1 MAREEESSELL
12 RWLKKQSQSQATPSL
27 KTGDLESSLYN
38 LQRAV
43 NPVEKAF
50 SAIPGVGN
58 MLYTSLS
65 NANVAFQD
73 LSKSGLGFRGDLIGL
88 STAAANSRLTLGE
101 FAAILKDSNEVLIGL
116 GGSATRGAEAFAKL
130 SKSFLDDRSADQLR
144 LLGYSSRD
152 LNEIMALQAITLRG
166 QFKDEQDRNRVAIEN
181 SQKLATEM
189 DLMARLTGK
198 SREAQMEQMKKAQA
212 DMQFEAAIRLKTAGM
227 SAEEA
232 AKFEAN
238 ARSQYRDAELRG
250 QGQMFK
256 EIFSTGQI
264 MSKEAAIQASLN
276 QEQAAATRKQA
287 QISADASIDA
297 NKREQEATA
306 AGREARAAAVADMN
320 NKSKLQQ
327 MALGDAGGEATRAL
341 NQSASAQIGYTRG
354 LEAIAKEHQLDLTNR
369 SDLAKAQKIQEE
381 RARKEAEGRDDAGK
395 SVNELNKSM
404 ILFEARAKDVSAA
417 LNESLLVPLRNLDPA
432 FANFNKMLSDAGT
445 NFGGTGKGARPAIAE
460 AAEKGRSGKELGE
473 VSGLGG
479 DFLKAAHVG
488 SKLIE
493 DGSKKASEYIVKAG
507 DFFSDVTK
515 NGASGII
522 DSLTEKAKDVAPNIV
537 QPAKDA
543 AKTLEGPLELIYQ
556 KIIKPLA
563 DAATQKPPQRNTGSI
578 GMTGKMFEDFG
589 QGTLVELHGLESVIK
604 PEQMTNMAKGMAGQ
618 GAAKAFEGLKNQL
631 STVSNQPGI
640 DVGKISKE
648 ISTSIS
654 SATPK
659 IDTKVEVKG
668 PDGAP
673 KSDTKQTAKADIAS
687 KVEVINWPKSF
698 SAPQQPIPAAD
709 KSEGKKEE
717 PKFAEPKAAPTQSS
731 VRVIDNALDV
741 PKLDWKSAAGEFGEE
756 IKLPFGS
763 MMDEF
768 GSNFDKVIADV
779 NQGLGNVN
787 VEQFKV
793 NLDTI
798 NKDLIDSLPII
809 EVAQKQEEFK
819 SQFTDSQKKL
829 IDDYTG
835 MSQENRQFN
844 IERLEYHNNQDLFIR
859 EKHDS
864 IVARLQQAKNERELT
879 EEEEHQ
885 LEESATIG
893 KAANERINQRQ
904 EELDVIKNL
913 DELASKRKIEINE
926 ISNAAVLKANEAAM
940 LELNNIASD
949 IETTFSAVDI
959 PPIQVEDVV
968 AQARDNFMLEANEIA
983 EDIEGIS
990 KSIPAATTS
999 LADMT
1004 MAADEISSSMSDLIP
1019 TDSIIAAKDAM
1030 MLEANEIAEDIN
1042 AQMAAVDIPP
1052 LNVEDVLDQA
1062 HKNMMLEANEIAED
1076 IQEALPVDP
1085 VRQLSDN
1092 LMLEANNM
1100 AEDINENFSSMIDDA
1115 AFSAGPGDASVAG
1128 LDFIAQDIKDSLPI
1142 DEFGGLAESIELQK
1156 NIEKNT
1162 SGMDVIA
1169 EDGSVSQGIK
1179 INPETGETYST
1190 VMPEVSKKS
1199 LDEQVSTTNP
1209 FFNDKGEINLNSISL
1224 PGMKKFGADLKQQTA
1239 SVKKDE
1245 NQSDAETERLKRQE
1259 EKKEDSKSVAESKSE
1274 SKSLTT
1280 SGAKE
1285 ATLSDV
1291 VKQLSSLNKN
1301 MQELITQNNKL
1312 FNDQI
1317 KATKANNK
1325 NNFVGVY

>member
-12 RWLKKQSQSQATPSL
+12 RWLKKQSQIQATPSL

-43 NPVEKAF
+43 NPVEKSF

-101 FAAILKDSNEVLIGL
+101 FAAILKDSNETLIGL
-116 GGSATRGAEAFAKL
+116 GGTATRGAEAFAKL

-144 LLGYSSRD
+144 LLGYSSKD
-152 LNEIMALQAITLRG
+152 LNEIMALQAVTVRG
-166 QFKDEQDRNRVAIEN
+166 KFESDKQQQQVLIEN

-227 SAEEA
+227 TAEEA

-264 MSKEAAIQASLN
+264 MSKEAATQAALN

-287 QISADASIDA
+287 QISADASIES

-327 MALGDAGGEATRAL
+327 MALGDAGGEATRAF
-341 NQSASAQIGYTRG
+341 NQSAAAQIGYTRG
-354 LEAIAKEHQLDLTNR
+354 LESIAKEHQLDLNNR

-417 LNESLLVPLRNLDPA
+417 LNESLLTPLRNLDPA
-432 FANFNKMLSDAGT
+432 FASFNKMLSDAGT

-460 AAEKGRSGKELGE
+460 AAEKGRAGKELGD
-473 VSGLGG
+473 VTGLGG
-479 DFLKAAHVG
+479 DFLKAAHAG

-515 NGASGII
+515 NGASGILEG
-522 DSLTEKAKDVAPNIV
+522 LTEKAKEVAPAIV

-578 GMTGKMFEDFG
+578 GMTGKLFEDWG
-589 QGTLVELHGLESVIK
+589 NGTLVELHGLEGVVK
-604 PEQMTNMAKGMAGQ
+604 PEHMSNMAKGMAGQ

-631 STVSNQPGI
+631 STVSNQGGI
-640 DVGKISKE
+640 DVSKISKE

-668 PDGAP
+668 LDGTAR
-673 KSDTKQTAKADIAS
+673 SDVKQTAKSDMAS
-687 KVEVINWPKSF
+687 KVEVINWPKNFAS
-698 SAPQQPIPAAD
+698 PATQT
-709 KSEGKKEE
+709 
-717 PKFAEPKAAPTQSS
+717 AAQKLDSPTASPTQAS
-731 VRVIDNALDV
+731 VRAVDNKIEAESKPFATQGSVRAVDNAIEV
-741 PKLDWKSAAGEFGEE
+741 PKIDWKSAAGEFGEE
-756 IKLPFGS
+756 MKLPFGS

-787 VEQFKV
+787 VDQFSV
-793 NLDTI
+793 NLEAI
-798 NKDLIDSLPII
+798 NKDLVNSLPVI
-809 EVAQKQEEFK
+809 EIAQKQEEFK

-829 IDDYTG
+829 IDDYNG
-835 MSQENRQFN
+835 ISDENRQFN

-859 EKHDS
+859 DKHNAIVSGLEK
-864 IVARLQQAKNERELT
+864 AKNERELT

-885 LEESATIG
+885 LLESAAIG
-893 KAANERINQRQ
+893 SAAEERINKRQ
-904 EELDVIKNL
+904 EELDVLKNL
-913 DELASKRKIEINE
+913 DEFASKRKIEINE
-926 ISNAAVLKANEAAM
+926 ISNAVVLKANEAAM
-940 LELNNIASD
+940 LELNDIAED
-949 IETTFSAVDI
+949 IEATFSTVDI

-968 AQARDNFMLEANEIA
+968 AQARDNLMLEANEIA
-983 EDIEGIS
+983 EDIEGIA
-990 KSIPAATTS
+990 KSIPLATTS
-999 LADMT
+999 MSDMT
-1004 MAADEISSSMSDLIP
+1004 MAADEISASMADLIP

-1030 MLEANEIAEDIN
+1030 MLEANEIAEDI
-1042 AQMAAVDIPP
+1042 QG
-1052 LNVEDVLDQA
+1052 
-1062 HKNMMLEANEIAED
+1062 
-1076 IQEALPVDP
+1076 ALPVDP

-1092 LMLEANNM
+1092 LMFEANEM

-1115 AFSAGPGDASVAG
+1115 AFSSGPGDASIAG
-1128 LDFIAQDIKDSLPI
+1128 LDFVAEDIKKALPI
-1142 DEFGGLAESIELQK
+1142 DEFGGLAEAIELQK
-1156 NIEKNT
+1156 NMEKNT
-1162 SGMDVIA
+1162 SGMDVQA
-1169 EDGSVSQGIK
+1169 EDGTVSQGIK

-1190 VMPEVSKKS
+1190 VMPEASKKS
-1199 LDEQVSTTNP
+1199 LDEQVSSTNP
-1209 FFNDKGEINLNSISL
+1209 FFNDKGEINLNSINL

-1245 NQSDAETERLKRQE
+1245 NQSDAETERLKRQS
-1259 EKKEDSKSVAESKSE
+1259 EKKDDNKSGTETKADTKA
-1274 SKSLTT
+1274 TAT